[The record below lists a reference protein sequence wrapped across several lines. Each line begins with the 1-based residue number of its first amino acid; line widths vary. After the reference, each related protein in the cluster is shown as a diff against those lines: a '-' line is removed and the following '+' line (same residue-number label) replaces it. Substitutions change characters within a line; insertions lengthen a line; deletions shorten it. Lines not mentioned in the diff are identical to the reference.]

1 MFRYYLI
8 IIGVATAIVAAL
20 NALFLPT
27 TLSPVAICAITVA
40 FVAAAFTLDAII
52 ACATRAFPKKI
63 FAVTRKRY
71 AVSDREKRCYDRL
84 KIKAWKDKIP
94 ETGALL
100 KIFDKTK
107 VTSPEDP
114 VYLATFLQETAYA
127 EVMHEYSAV
136 LVFVLLLFAPG
147 VMKWTI
153 ALPVIL
159 VNFFLQIPPVLVQRY
174 NRHRLSKLYALQ
186 LRKKARAE
194 AAATTA
200 E

>member
-1 MFRYYLI
+1 MFRYYLT

-20 NALFLPT
+20 NALFVPEPYAPWL
-27 TLSPVAICAITVA
+27 LAVLTVV
-40 FVAAAFTLDAII
+40 FVLAAFALDAVI
-52 ACATRAFPKKI
+52 ACLTRALPKKL
-63 FAVTRKRY
+63 FAVERKRY
-71 AVSDREKRCYDRL
+71 AVSDKEKKCYDKL

-114 VYLATFLQETAYA
+114 AYLALFLRETAYA
-127 EVMHEYSAV
+127 EIMHIYSAP
-136 LVFVLLLFAPG
+136 LGFILLLFAPG
-147 VMKWTI
+147 ALKWTI

-174 NRHRLSKLYALQ
+174 NRHRLQKLYALQ